1 MKKYEEDKFFVI
13 NRKYIEKL
21 SPIHRAA
28 FDNIIASMYLP
39 DDRFYV
45 CKQSESYADRV
56 LKLILEEK

>member
-1 MKKYEEDKFFVI
+1 MKKYEEEKFFVI
-13 NRKYIEKL
+13 NRKYIEEL
-21 SPIHRAA
+21 SPIHLAA
-28 FDNIIASMYLP
+28 FNNIVAAMNLP